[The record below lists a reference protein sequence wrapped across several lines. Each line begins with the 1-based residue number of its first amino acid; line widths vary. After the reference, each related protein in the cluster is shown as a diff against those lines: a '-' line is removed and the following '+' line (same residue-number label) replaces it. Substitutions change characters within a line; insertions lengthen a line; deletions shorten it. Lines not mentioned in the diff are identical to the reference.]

1 MVRIALPADI
11 EEPLSEQARERGITP
26 EELALETLRAT
37 FSKPSNRE
45 TKSAETL
52 FDFLSG
58 YVGTVEGST
67 EDVSSSGQLFAEGL
81 LEKQRRGHL

>member
-11 EEPLSEQARERGITP
+11 EEPLSEQARQRGITP
-26 EELALETLRAT
+26 EELALETLRET
-37 FSKPSNRE
+37 FAKPNRE
-45 TKSAETL
+45 AKPVETL

-67 EDVSSSGQLFAEGL
+67 GDVSNSGQLFAEGL
-81 LEKQRRGHL
+81 VEKQRRGHL